1 VALDDAT
8 TFDVAGRAFIENEL
22 LSWDGVTITSSPAGQ
37 LQNVV
42 RGIGDTTADSHA
54 IATSLYNSWI
64 DERIEQ
70 LSSHVNDQLPNYD
83 IFPDARSLNDPT
95 PFTINMITRDL
106 VVADGFRKI
115 GIDRSAD
122 NIQENFRK
130 QAIEKLKGLAVDSIV
145 IEPRFFV
152 DSLVFGSED
161 VLLNTEAPLAKP
173 NLDPYSASI
182 TDLQVKYVIFTPD
195 EAVNPNLPRRFRSS
209 EFTTSIGGFI
219 YWSELQNRWIFRAV
233 ASSIPDGTNIHYEF
247 TEHRMNWALKRKA
260 EQRGWLDV
268 IRG

>member
-1 VALDDAT
+1 MT
-8 TFDVAGRAFIENEL
+8 
-22 LSWDGVTITSSPAGQ
+22 
-37 LQNVV
+37 
-42 RGIGDTTADSHA
+42 RGIGGTTADSHA
-54 IATSLYNSWI
+54 IASSVYNSWI

-70 LSSHVNDQLPNYD
+70 LSSHVDDQLPNYD
-83 IFPDARSLNDPT
+83 KFPDVRSLNDPT

-130 QAIEKLKGLAVDSIV
+130 AAMEKLKGLAADSIM

-152 DSLVFGSED
+152 DTLNFGGED

-173 NLDPYSASI
+173 NLDPHTATI
-182 TDLQVKYVIFTPD
+182 TGLQVKYVPFTPD

-209 EFTTSIGGFI
+209 EFTTSIGGFV

-233 ASSIPDGTNIHYEF
+233 ASSIPNGTNIHYEF
-247 TEHRMNWALKRKA
+247 TENRMNWALKRKA
-260 EQRGWLDV
+260 EQRGYIDV
-268 IRG
+268 LRG